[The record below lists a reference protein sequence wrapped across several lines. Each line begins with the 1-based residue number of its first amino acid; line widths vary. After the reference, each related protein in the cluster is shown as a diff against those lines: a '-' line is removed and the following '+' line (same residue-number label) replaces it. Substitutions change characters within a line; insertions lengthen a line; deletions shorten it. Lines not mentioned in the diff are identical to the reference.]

1 MVGNYD
7 RFKRCLIFLFVSM
20 HYADDLD
27 VRIIREMGNADSLQ
41 WNVRETYS
49 SIAGRLGVDEETVRR
64 RLKRAERLGSLPSWK
79 MMVNPRLIGCGAA
92 NIQLEVRDEKRKSE
106 IISELRKIDGIVKI
120 LDFRGWK
127 LLLTLYFQDD
137 DLLKT
142 KKDKIGSISGC
153 TEPIA
158 WELGFPEPRI
168 HMKTTDWKIISSM
181 LDDARRSL
189 KDVSESIGVS
199 VRTVERKLNEM
210 SESRAVYLQG
220 TPNFSKFAGLSCVF
234 IVFCPDKMKKL
245 AVDRAIL
252 SKVKRIE
259 LANTSSKQYSTFVT
273 LFDNLAESDDFIDWI
288 SGLDGV
294 NSVSMGIMR
303 ELLVVQ
309 KWLREEVTKRQLK
322 R

>member
-1 MVGNYD
+1 
-7 RFKRCLIFLFVSM
+7 M
-20 HYADDLD
+20 HHADDLD
-27 VRIIREMGNADSLQ
+27 VRIIKELGNPASLQ

-64 RLKRAERLGSLPSWK
+64 RLKLAERLGSLPNWK

-92 NIQLEVRDEKRKSE
+92 NIQLEVGNEKRKAD
-106 IISELRKIDGIVKI
+106 IISELKKIEGIVKI
-120 LDFRGWK
+120 LDFRGGK
-127 LLLTLYFQDD
+127 LLLTLYYQDED
-137 DLLKT
+137 SLKT
-142 KKDKIGSISGC
+142 KMDKIGSISGC
-153 TEPIA
+153 MELTD
-158 WELGFPEPRI
+158 WELGFPEPQI
-168 HMKTTDWKIISSM
+168 QMKATDWKIIGSM

-189 KDVSESIGVS
+189 KDISESVGVS
-199 VRTVERKLNEM
+199 VRTVERRLNEM

-220 TPNFSKFAGLSCVF
+220 APNFSKFAGLSCVF
-234 IVFCPDKMKKL
+234 VVLCQNQTKKL
-245 AVDRAIL
+245 AVDHAIL

-288 SGLDGV
+288 SDLDGV

-303 ELLVVQ
+303 GLLVVQ
-309 KWLREEVTKRQLK
+309 KWLQEEVTKRQLT